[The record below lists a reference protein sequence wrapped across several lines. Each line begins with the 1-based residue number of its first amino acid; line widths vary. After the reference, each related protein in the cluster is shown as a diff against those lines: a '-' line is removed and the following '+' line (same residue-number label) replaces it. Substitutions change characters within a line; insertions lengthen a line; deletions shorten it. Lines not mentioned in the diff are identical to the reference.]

1 MKNSC
6 STTCTAINWLICLI
20 LFLST
25 LASLAGVY
33 QVHFGGAGSTF
44 GSMNGSLSLIA
55 LGINLTLW
63 AKWMCRCLC
72 TCEK

>member
-6 STTCTAINWLICLI
+6 STACTAINWLICLV
-20 LFLST
+20 LFLAT
-25 LASLAGVY
+25 LAALAGVY
-33 QVHFGGAGSTF
+33 QVHFGGAGAIF
-44 GSMNGSLSLIA
+44 GSTSGSLSLIA
-55 LGINLTLW
+55 LGINLSLW